1 MSNKRRMTNPVSA
14 IMTAI
19 RDIRDTDGLIAP
31 SPSTERLDGK
41 TCFVTGANSGLGKAI
56 ATELARRGATLVLGL
71 RRQYDETVAEIKS
84 ATGNDAVTARKVD
97 LSDLG
102 GVDALIKGLV
112 AEGLVF
118 DRVILNAGLM
128 SPNARK
134 SAQGFELMLA
144 VHWLANQRMMTEF
157 MEQSLVRRDPA
168 GRIIVVSSESHRS
181 APQLDPETFDQF
193 REHNSISAM
202 KQYGHSKLVLNLA
215 VRGLAERYRD
225 TGVGFFHLCPGPV
238 NSGIAREAP
247 AAMRAVAQ
255 AAMKRFFPSPEKA
268 SAPVI
273 YLAASP
279 DVDGRTN
286 EYMHLMRFKPPS
298 DTSMDRVAIETVLAR
313 GEEVFASL
321 NESG

>member
-56 ATELARRGATLVLGL
+56 ATELARRGATLIMGL
-71 RRQYDETVAEIKS
+71 RRQLDETVSEIVES
-84 ATGNDAVTARKVD
+84 TGNTAVSARRVD
-97 LSDLG
+97 LSDIRS
-102 GVDALIKGLV
+102 VDALISGL
-112 AEGLVF
+112 ANDEIVF

-128 SPNARK
+128 APQARQ
-134 SAQGFELMLA
+134 SAQGLELMLA
-144 VHWLANQRMMTEF
+144 VHWLANQRIITEF
-157 MEQSLVRRDPA
+157 MERGIVNRSTGARV
-168 GRIIVVSSESHRS
+168 IVVSSESHRS
-181 APQLDPETFDQF
+181 APPFDAQTFDVFQ
-193 REHNSISAM
+193 EHNSVSAM
-202 KQYGHSKLVLNLA
+202 KQYGHSKLILNLA
-215 VRGLAERYRD
+215 VRGLAERYAD

-247 AAMRAVAQ
+247 AALRAIVGL
-255 AAMKRFFPSPEKA
+255 AMSRFFPSPEKA
-268 SAPVI
+268 SAPAI

-279 DVDGRTN
+279 DLEGRTN

-298 DTSMDRVAIETVLAR
+298 DTSMDRDDMQAVLAR
-313 GEEVFASL
+313 GEEIFTAL
-321 NESG
+321 